1 MDALS
6 RKLVH
11 DSVCQAVSIITPQWI
26 QEVTH
31 GYTQDP
37 ATREI
42 IAKLSID
49 PQAVPGFSFRDG
61 GLRRG
66 AQIWIGDNTELQ
78 QHIIQANLSTTLGGH
93 SGFPVTYSR
102 LKQMFYWRGMKA
114 AKPDWSR
121 LPGLLQPLP
130 VPASAWQMISLDF
143 VEGLPRSGNA
153 NCILV
158 VVDSFTKYAHFIPL
172 LHPFTALGVAKA
184 FLNNVY
190 KSMACL

>member
-1 MDALS
+1 
-6 RKLVH
+6 
-11 DSVCQAVSIITPQWI
+11 
-26 QEVTH
+26 
-31 GYTQDP
+31 
-37 ATREI
+37 
-42 IAKLSID
+42 
-49 PQAVPGFSFRDG
+49 
-61 GLRRG
+61 
-66 AQIWIGDNTELQ
+66 
-78 QHIIQANLSTTLGGH
+78 
-93 SGFPVTYSR
+93 
-102 LKQMFYWRGMKA
+102 MFYGRGMKA
-114 AKPDWSR
+114 AVHSFVSTCITCQQAKPNRFR

-190 KSMACL
+190 KPHGLPSVIISDRNRIFTSQFWKELFRLADVSLHMSSSYHSQSDGQTE